1 MNDAN
6 ILKNSSVIISIYSV
20 TGGITFVAAVT
31 DGIIIYIY
39 IYIFFFLLRKVV
51 TPKGSLNSSK
61 CAKQSQG

>member
-20 TGGITFVAAVT
+20 TGVITFVAAVT

-39 IYIFFFLLRKVV
+39 IYIFFFFYGK
-51 TPKGSLNSSK
+51 
-61 CAKQSQG
+61 

>member
-39 IYIFFFLLRKVV
+39 IYIFFSFME
-51 TPKGSLNSSK
+51 SSYPE
-61 CAKQSQG
+61 GFPEL